1 MTTDNNNGTDDS
13 VSVKRKSTKYEG
25 KQFQLVQ
32 LQDCLKFVDGFEDA
46 IGKKGQKELV
56 KALKNLRLV
65 EGSKTPILVVEKGT
79 LPRHRGRDAKNIN
92 FELFVPASRVPNCI
106 ELSKSFA
113 AMPHMLSGDFLR
125 QAFSYGGYAA
135 NPSLVIDTMQILMTT
150 GLIDQSDFDTVFNNV
165 HPFKLVEWAP
175 DEDYKADCIKAFMSM
190 SNNQLP
196 KYPPKGERTEE
207 DAEAWFLTKPQE
219 VLVKS
224 WGGEIKANGKTFK
237 TSFSVEKAVL
247 PPDHEGRTRYHVGN
261 RSRGDQPLRSQFLK
275 LPGWSNK
282 YPIHRRGRRSNVRDW
297 AFAKMGAALR
307 KRLVSGQVKPEPT
320 FEDIYGKDVMKK
332 LLDGETITL

>member
-1 MTTDNNNGTDDS
+1 MTTDKNQGAEES
-13 VSVKRKSTKYEG
+13 VLVKRKSTKYEG
-25 KQFQLVQ
+25 KRFQLVQ
-32 LQDCLKFVDGFEDA
+32 LPDALKFIDGLEDA
-46 IGKKGQKELV
+46 IGKKGQKDLV
-56 KALKNLRLV
+56 RALKNLKLV
-65 EGSKTPILVVEKGT
+65 EGSKTPILVVPKGT
-79 LPRHRGRDAKNIN
+79 LPRHRGRDAKNIA

-113 AMPHMLSGDFLR
+113 AMPHMLSGEFLR
-125 QAFSYGGYAA
+125 QVFSYGGYAA

-150 GLIDQSDFDTVFNNV
+150 GHIDQSDFDTVFDNV
-165 HPFKLVEWAP
+165 HPFKLVEWTP
-175 DEDYKADCIKAFMSM
+175 DEDYKADCMKAFMSM

-196 KYPPKGERTEE
+196 KYPPKGERTQE

-219 VLVKS
+219 VLVKN

-237 TSFSVEKAVL
+237 TSFAVEKAVL

-297 AFAKMGAALR
+297 AFAMMGSALR
-307 KRLVSGQVKPEPT
+307 KRLKSGKVKPEPT
-320 FEDIYGKDVMKK
+320 FEDVYGKDVMQR
-332 LLDGETITL
+332 LLDGETFTL